1 MKMDIKI
8 DEELINNEKWEGSTK
23 RKASL
28 NANYCDGKKRKD
40 SALKVSLKKTKK
52 KFNKKERLIKI
63 LIKKKFCLF
72 LKGVINIT

>member
-8 DEELINNEKWEGSTK
+8 DEELINNEKWEVTHSVTK

-40 SALKVSLKKTKK
+40 SALKV
-52 KFNKKERLIKI
+52 N
-63 LIKKKFCLF
+63 
-72 LKGVINIT
+72 

>member
-8 DEELINNEKWEGSTK
+8 DEELINNEKWDGSHLVVTK

-40 SALKVSLKKTKK
+40 SALKV
-52 KFNKKERLIKI
+52 I
-63 LIKKKFCLF
+63 
-72 LKGVINIT
+72 

>member
-8 DEELINNEKWEGSTK
+8 DEELIINEKWEEVSHSVTK

-40 SALKVSLKKTKK
+40 SALKVS
-52 KFNKKERLIKI
+52 FY
-63 LIKKKFCLF
+63 FVLF
-72 LKGVINIT
+72 FFKNNFFFL